1 MEKTNQAINSSLND
15 KMFSRAKNTGLWGL
29 VANWDKVA
37 RQPWLPDIIEYEET
51 ERAHRSL
58 QRRLLNAK
66 LGQFRAIADFD
77 WKWPNEI
84 DRETIEELLQLNFV
98 TEPAN
103 VIIVGKNG
111 VGKTMIA
118 KNIAHHAILN
128 GYSARFI
135 SASQLLNDL
144 AAQETSS
151 ALTRRLRLYC
161 HPQIL
166 VIDELGYLATSNEH
180 ADLLFELV
188 TRRYQVNPIIL
199 TTNKAFTDWNEVF
212 PNSACVVTLI
222 DRLVHKAEI
231 IKIDAESY
239 RLKEAK
245 ERAET
250 KIKSRSKKTKG
261 ENKK

>member
-1 MEKTNQAINSSLND
+1 MEKTNLANNLLLND
-15 KMFSRAKNTGLWGL
+15 KLYNRAQDIGLWGL
-29 VANWDKVA
+29 LANWDKIA
-37 RQPWLPDIIEYEET
+37 KKPWLADIIEYEET
-51 ERAHRSL
+51 ERANRSL
-58 QRRLLNAK
+58 QRRLFSAK
-66 LGQFRAIADFD
+66 LGQFRTIADFD

-84 DRETIEELLQLNFV
+84 DRETIEELLQLHFV
-98 TEPAN
+98 AEPAN

-118 KNIAHHAILN
+118 KNIAHQAILS

-135 SASQLLNDL
+135 TASQLLNDL

-151 ALTRRLRLYC
+151 ALTRRLRHYC
-161 HPQIL
+161 QPQIL

-188 TRRYQVNPIIL
+188 TRRYQQKPIIL

-231 IKIDAESY
+231 IKIEAESY

-245 ERAET
+245 ERTEKKRA
-250 KIKSRSKKTKG
+250 SRPKKTKG
-261 ENKK
+261 RTKK